1 MYKFLN
7 EQNSFDSNYLLQVHQ
22 NYYMIAIWIL
32 INGLQDI
39 TSKNY
44 ENNSIKDGKKTKKEI
59 SKPLV
64 KK

>member
-1 MYKFLN
+1 
-7 EQNSFDSNYLLQVHQ
+7 
-22 NYYMIAIWIL
+22 MIAIWIL

-44 ENNSIKDGKKTKKEI
+44 ENNSIKDGKITKTKKEI

>member
-1 MYKFLN
+1 
-7 EQNSFDSNYLLQVHQ
+7 
-22 NYYMIAIWIL
+22 MIAIWIL